1 MNALK
6 EKLESGG
13 TAFGFWG
20 MLPAS
25 FGAEMAAGAGY
36 DYVSLDQQHGL
47 VGVGD
52 VVPFFQAVRAGGSTP
67 ISRVERNDPT
77 AVGRTLDFGAQ
88 GVIVPLVNNA
98 KEAAD
103 AVDACRY
110 PPRGKRSYGPVRA
123 GEIFGSADP
132 EDLDSSVLCFVMIE
146 TGEGL
151 DNACE
156 IAATPGIDGI
166 YIGPADLALGLGLAP
181 AFEVADDR
189 HAAAIEKIRKACEE
203 NGIIP
208 AIHSE
213 SGSQAR
219 KHAEAGFR
227 MITVTSDYGLIRDG
241 APAMLSEAR
250 GN

>member
-1 MNALK
+1 MGVLS
-6 EKLESGG
+6 EKLKSGG

-47 VGVGD
+47 VGVSD
-52 VVPFFQAVRAGGSTP
+52 VVPFFQAVRAGGASAVT
-67 ISRVERNDPT
+67 RVERNDPT
-77 AVGRTLDFGAQ
+77 AIGRALDFGAEA
-88 GVIVPLVNNA
+88 VIVPLVNDA
-98 KEAAD
+98 DEAAA
-103 AVDACRY
+103 AVAAAKY
-110 PPRGKRSYGPVRA
+110 PPNGRRSFGPVRA
-123 GEIFGSADP
+123 GEVFGAANP
-132 EDLDSSVLCFVMIE
+132 EGLQANVMVFVMIE
-146 TGEGL
+146 TEQGL
-151 DNACE
+151 ANVAE

-181 AFEVADDR
+181 TFDITEKAHAD
-189 HAAAIEKIRKACEE
+189 AIEKIRKACES

-208 AIHSE
+208 AIHTE
-213 SGSQAR
+213 SGAQSK
-219 KHAEAGFR
+219 KHAGAGFR

-250 GN
+250 GD

>member
-1 MNALK
+1 MNTLK
-6 EKLESGG
+6 EKLASGE

-47 VGVGD
+47 IGVGD
-52 VVPFFQAVRAGGSTP
+52 AVPFFQAVRAGGATP
-67 ISRVERNDPT
+67 VSRVERNDPT
-77 AVGRTLDFGAQ
+77 VIGRALDFGAQ
-88 GVIVPLVNNA
+88 AVIVPLVNNA
-98 KEAAD
+98 QEAAE
-103 AVDACRY
+103 AVAACRY

-132 EDLDSSVLCFVMIE
+132 EDLDSGVLCFVMIE

-151 DNACE
+151 DNVDE

-181 AFEVADDR
+181 ALEVSDDK
-189 HAAAIEKIRKACEE
+189 HAAAIDKIRLACEE

-208 AIHSE
+208 AIHTE
-213 SGSQAR
+213 SGAQSK

-250 GN
+250 GD